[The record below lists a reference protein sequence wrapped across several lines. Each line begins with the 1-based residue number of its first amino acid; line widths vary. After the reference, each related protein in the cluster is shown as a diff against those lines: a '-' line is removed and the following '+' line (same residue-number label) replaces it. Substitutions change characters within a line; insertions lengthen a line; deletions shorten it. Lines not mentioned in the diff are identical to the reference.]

1 LITGNAH
8 IEVLAPLGGGVEL
21 NGGSDSLGFC
31 FKTTRFYYG
40 ADFFDHGICVDSLLL
55 RRGRRAPAFTLALP
69 GQQGEAGIG
78 YRFRFDRALSG
89 FVCGR

>member
-31 FKTTRFYYG
+31 FKTTRFYHG
-40 ADFFDHGICVDSLLL
+40 ADFLIMAFVLILLFCAEAVEHRLL
-55 RRGRRAPAFTLALP
+55 RWHYRGSKATPA
-69 GQQGEAGIG
+69 
-78 YRFRFDRALSG
+78 
-89 FVCGR
+89 